1 MQIWPIPLPC
11 DFGEMLI
18 TNDGLR
24 MLVGVSW
31 FTWTDRVTF
40 SYFFSAKDKWSAGSF
55 IDEDN
60 PTYKLQYQIDNTLLL
75 DGFLKDKGYPI
86 KGRGYL
92 SGLSYKNNQI
102 YAELILTDQYFA
114 HIYVQCNNNG
124 AYVPGGDVIVPPSWD
139 TEEKRN
145 SIILKQYAGINV
157 SCLVL

>member
-60 PTYKLQYQIDNTLLL
+60 PTY
-75 DGFLKDKGYPI
+75 
-86 KGRGYL
+86 
-92 SGLSYKNNQI
+92 
-102 YAELILTDQYFA
+102 
-114 HIYVQCNNNG
+114 
-124 AYVPGGDVIVPPSWD
+124 
-139 TEEKRN
+139 
-145 SIILKQYAGINV
+145 
-157 SCLVL
+157 